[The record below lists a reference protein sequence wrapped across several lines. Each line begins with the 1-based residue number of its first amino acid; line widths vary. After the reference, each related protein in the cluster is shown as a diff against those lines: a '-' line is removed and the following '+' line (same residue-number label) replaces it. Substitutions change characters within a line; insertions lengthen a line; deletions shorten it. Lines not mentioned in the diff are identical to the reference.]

1 MNIELQ
7 LKNNEKK
14 NESEYKK
21 INYEDLDENNIS
33 NNQEEDRQLNIEI
46 NKNEEKEKDTD
57 LFSKKEVKENIL
69 ISLYKKI
76 NIPLKEGIKKLFLGL
91 FYCLY
96 ATSVFFYILSLDGC
110 EKDDLD
116 FCLVD
121 DKIENY
127 VSAGIKLLICCG
139 IFSLVLLIQI
149 LFELTK
155 INYIIIITPYLILFK
170 MFKGV
175 DLKDHGTYNF
185 IGFSIAVPFLI
196 LLFYIIYYML
206 YSFYSK
212 KFIRASIIFSI
223 FTLLFIIYFYNTNCN
238 NFYKGI
244 GGVDLENDPK
254 TDKCYF
260 IRPKYCSMKFIDPFF
275 DMSKLKGDC
284 TGRWNTKKR
293 FLKHLDKRLN
303 NVNHFY
309 YPRIEHSPIEQTYT
323 QKIFSYVYEHIDGV
337 KENPSEADKAEV
349 FLDFENDKGKIR
361 INLKRNETLIQEREA
376 LAEKNEVKFDN
387 VYVFFLDHLSRNHF
401 LKRMKKVSK
410 ALEEML
416 YSRNVKSEEINSKN
430 NRYKKFNSY
439 QFIKYQNL
447 QGATPNNMYPLFYGV
462 PINDK
467 TGVSVTK
474 FYKDKGFITASTVN
488 SCYRDLYYINPS
500 ITPAIN
506 FDHENIPL
514 FCDTNLIDPDM
525 FWAYEQGENSI
536 FRKCL
541 YGKDSHEY
549 MFEYMTQFLEAYKNQ
564 RKYMRMCF
572 MDSHE
577 ATMQVVKYLDEPLN
591 NFLNLII
598 DKYSNNKTAI
608 IFLSDHGG
616 KLPGPY
622 AVLFVEEFIFEAE
635 LASLFLI
642 LPENNTKYDKNIVL
656 KNEKR
661 FLSDYDVYHTLLDFI
676 NVDENEIVGFRKQ
689 FGQSLLTEVDGMK
702 RDCETAGVKDC
713 YCHNYEQYN
722 KIAK

>member
-7 LKNNEKK
+7 PKSEETKNKIGYKALIKENNDNTYKEKNQLILEIESKEKK
-14 NESEYKK
+14 TDSIIMKETEENIIFRFYKK
-21 INYEDLDENNIS
+21 IKSPI
-33 NNQEEDRQLNIEI
+33 
-46 NKNEEKEKDTD
+46 
-57 LFSKKEVKENIL
+57 
-69 ISLYKKI
+69 
-76 NIPLKEGIKKLFLGL
+76 KEGIQKLFIGL

-96 ATSVFFYILSLDGC
+96 ASSVFFYILSLDGC
-110 EKDDLD
+110 EKDDLE

-121 DKIENY
+121 DKISNY
-127 VSAGIKLLICCG
+127 VGVGIKLLICCG

-149 LFELTK
+149 LFKLTK
-155 INYIIIITPYLILFK
+155 VNYIIIFLPYLILFR
-170 MFKGV
+170 MFTGV
-175 DLKDHGTYNF
+175 DLKNHGTYNR
-185 IGFSIAVPFLI
+185 IGFSIAVPLLS
-196 LLFYIIYYML
+196 LLFYIVYYML

-212 KFIRASIIFSI
+212 KIIRASLIFSI
-223 FTLLFIIYFYNTNCN
+223 FAIIFIIYYHNTNCN

-244 GGVDLENDPK
+244 GGVDLENNPK

-260 IRPKYCSMKFIDPFF
+260 IRPYYCSMKFLDPFF
-275 DMSKLKGDC
+275 DMSKLKGNC
-284 TGRWNTKKR
+284 IGRWNTKKR
-293 FLKHLDKRLN
+293 FMKHLDKRLN
-303 NVNHFY
+303 NINHFY
-309 YPRIEHSPIEQTYT
+309 YPRIEHTPVEETFT
-323 QKIFSYVYEHIDGV
+323 GKIFNYVYNHIDGV
-337 KENPSEADKAEV
+337 KENPAEADKAEV

-361 INLKRNETLIQEREA
+361 INLKRNETLIKERQI

-387 VYVFFLDHLSRNHF
+387 VYVFFFDHISRNHF

-410 ALEEML
+410 SFEEML
-416 YSRNVKSEEINSKN
+416 YSKKVKNEETHSEN

-474 FYKDKGFITASTVN
+474 YYKEKGFITANTVN
-488 SCYRDLYYINPS
+488 SCYRDLYHINPE
-500 ITPAIN
+500 ITEAIN
-506 FDHENIPL
+506 FDHENIPM

-549 MFEYMTQFLEAYKNQ
+549 MFEYMTQFLETYKDQ

-598 DKYSNNKTAI
+598 DKYSNNKTAFV
-608 IFLSDHGG
+608 FLSDHGG

-635 LASLFLI
+635 LSCLFLL

-661 FLSDYDVYHTLLDFI
+661 FLSDYDVYHTLLDYI
-676 NVDENEIVGFRKQ
+676 NIDESEFQGHRKQ

-702 RDCETAGVKDC
+702 RDCETAGVKGC

-722 KIAK
+722 KGTN